1 MQKKHRLTFCCVVVR
16 SQAEVS
22 RIRYRSQAS
31 IESPPAIEYAEKKKV
46 LRKNIYSFKVFLII
60 PMLHLQHQERLQSEK
75 SFPALRN
82 SEKEVRYVL
91 ANIKARS
98 ET

>member
-46 LRKNIYSFKVFLII
+46 LRKKNIFIFKVFLII

-75 SFPALRN
+75 KFSGA
-82 SEKEVRYVL
+82 
-91 ANIKARS
+91 
-98 ET
+98 